1 MSDPSVRAVLFDKD
15 GTLLDF
21 CRSWAPISRACAVSA
36 AGGPGPLADRLL
48 HACGH
53 DPQTDQFRPGSP
65 MVAGTAA
72 DIAAAWLPLLPSG
85 SVVLGQL
92 TARIDQTFTAQA
104 ATAPVA
110 VDGLAGVLGRLRDCG
125 LPLGVATSDNEA
137 SARVT
142 LEAFGVDQHFAFVCG
157 YDSGHGRK
165 PGPGMVLAFCRAV
178 GVAPAETL
186 VVGDSVH
193 DLEMAQAAGA
203 RAVGVLT
210 GPATEADLEPHAEVV
225 LPSVAALPAWLGL
238 GR

>member
-36 AGGPGPLADRLL
+36 AGGPGPLADRLMR
-48 HACGH
+48 ACGH
-53 DPQTDQFRPGSP
+53 DPETDRFRPGSP

-72 DIAAAWLPLLPSG
+72 DIAGAWLPLVPDRTHDLVS
-85 SVVLGQL
+85 L
-92 TARIDQTFTAQA
+92 TALVDGTFTAQA
-104 ATAPVA
+104 ASAPVA
-110 VDGLAGVLGRLRDCG
+110 VDGLARSLQTLRAHG

-142 LEAFGVDQHFAFVCG
+142 LETFGIASLFAFVCG

-165 PGPGMVLAFCRAV
+165 PGPGMVEAFCRAV
-178 GVAPAETL
+178 GVAPAQTV

-193 DLEMAQAAGA
+193 DLEMARAAGA
-203 RAVGVLT
+203 RGVGVLT
-210 GPATEADLEPHAEVV
+210 GPAERADLTLHAEVV
-225 LPSVAALPAWLGL
+225 LGSVAELPAWLGL
-238 GR
+238 EG